1 MDYSS
6 FLDKDGSRSKTFDA
20 IIQHSCL
27 SKEMTSFKKILAGR
41 IFSFIR
47 NFTSVDF
54 LLLFSFWD

>member
-6 FLDKDGSRSKTFDA
+6 FLGKDGSRSRTFDA

-27 SKEMTSFKKILAGR
+27 SKEKTSFKKILAGR

-54 LLLFSFWD
+54 LLVFSFWD

>member
-6 FLDKDGSRSKTFDA
+6 FLDKDGSRSRTFDA

-41 IFSFIR
+41 IFSYIR
-47 NFTSVDF
+47 NFTSDHF
-54 LLLFSFWD
+54 LPVFSFWD